1 MNDKPYKLCI
11 CGNPTPLHRNK
22 CARCG
27 LQFNTGS
34 AFHEPSGKNNP
45 QNTMIIT
52 DGVIEFDST
61 KEKK

>member
-11 CGNPTPLHRNK
+11 CGNPTALHSHQ

-27 LQFNTGS
+27 LRFTTG
-34 AFHEPSGKNNP
+34 AFFEPSGKNNP
-45 QNTMIIT
+45 QNTMIIP